1 MAPTP
6 TYEHDIA
13 VLIGYYREA
22 LQSITN
28 QLDRIDL
35 TNFDRAQLLITQ
47 KEIADALAELDVR
60 TKSWVASM
68 IPKAAED
75 GIIYSIMELGVAE
88 TVEEAQKIMTL
99 SRLNRDFI
107 KTAVADTQD
116 DLLQVSQNV
125 ERKVRTAIR
134 QVTAEAMRSNLT
146 QGINTTDSIKRDILK
161 NLRERLGD
169 SINTGI
175 IDAAGRRWS
184 PTVYTEMVV
193 QTKLAQTQRESSIN
207 DALSREAYYGIIS
220 SHGAKDKCRDWEN
233 RIVKLSPDAP
243 GDYPYYGNLPNRDI
257 FHPRCKHVISPVRRP
272 DRLPENIRNRNEN
285 LTR

>member
-1 MAPTP
+1 MASTP

-22 LQSITN
+22 LQKITN
-28 QLDRIDL
+28 DLNRINL

-60 TKSWVASM
+60 TKSWVSSM

-75 GIIYSIMELGVAE
+75 GIISSIIALGVAE
-88 TVEEAQKIMTL
+88 TVEQAQKIMTL

-116 DLLQVSQNV
+116 DLLQVSQNI

-175 IDAAGRRWS
+175 IDAAGRRWK
-184 PTVYTEMVV
+184 PETYVEMVT
-193 QTKLAQTQRESSIN
+193 QTKLAQAQRESTIN
-207 DALSREAYYGIIS
+207 DALGRNAYYGIIS
-220 SHGAKDKCRDWEN
+220 SHGAKDLCRNWEGKV
-233 RIVKLSPDAP
+233 VKLTPDAP
-243 GDYPYYGNLPNRDI
+243 GSMPYYGSLPNREI
-257 FHPRCKHVISPVRRP
+257 FHPRCRHVISPVRRL
-272 DRLPENIRNRNEN
+272 DRLPEDIRSSNGIQ
-285 LTR
+285 